1 MSRSRFG
8 IVIAV
13 LVAFAA
19 VGAYLLFSTKGA
31 GPQDVTFNVTV
42 TGGSKMQ
49 PDRLPA
55 HQNDMVTINVTSDT
69 DGEVHLHGYDIP
81 FDTKAGQVVSD
92 TFKAV
97 NTGDFPIEWEE
108 TSTGL
113 GDLVVSP

>member
-13 LVAFAA
+13 LVVFAV

-42 TGGSKMQ
+42 TGGAKMQ

-55 HQNDMVTINVTSDT
+55 HQNDMGTINVTSDT
-69 DGEVHLHGYDIP
+69 DGEGHLHGYDIP
-81 FDTKAGQVVSD
+81 FDTKAGPGVSPP
-92 TFKAV
+92 FQAA
-97 NTGDFPIEWEE
+97 NNGGLPIEGE
-108 TSTGL
+108 
-113 GDLVVSP
+113 